1 MLNSEQ
7 ALKEGNLEQ
16 ALADIQQLIRK
27 DPANSKHRI
36 YLFQLYSVLG
46 QWEKALNQLN
56 VLADMDASTL
66 AMVQTYREA
75 LRCEVLRKEI
85 FAGLKTPLIFGDP
98 QQWIALLQQALKLT
112 AAHQYKEAQALRNEA
127 FELAPATAGTIDGEA
142 FDWLADADVRM
153 GPMLEAI
160 VNGHYYWIPFQ
171 QIQAIRIEE
180 PADLRDVVWMPA
192 YFTWQNGGETVG
204 LIPTRYPDSE
214 NQPDSALKLARKTE
228 WQEPDEG
235 LFIGSGQRLLSSN
248 NNDYALMDVREII
261 FAQSD
266 G

>member
-7 ALKEGNLEQ
+7 ALKDGNLEQ

-85 FAGLKTPLIFGDP
+85 FAGLKTPLIFGNP

-112 AAHQYKEAQALRNEA
+112 AAHQYKEARTLRNEA
-127 FELAPATAGTIDGEA
+127 FELAPATAGTIDGED

-160 VNGHYYWIPFQ
+160 VNGQYYWIPFQ

-235 LFIGSGQRLLSSN
+235 LFIGMGQRLLSSN

-261 FAQSD
+261 FASTN